1 MSAKKEITI
10 IGGGLAGAEAAWQAA
25 KRGSGVVI
33 YEMRPVNQTPAHK
46 TDRLAELVCS
56 NSLGSNS
63 LENAGGLLKEE
74 MRRLDSLI
82 LKAADDNSV
91 PAGSALAVDRDRFT
105 EQITHALE
113 EMENI
118 RIVREEI
125 KAIPDNGP
133 VILATG
139 PLTSD
144 SLTDE
149 LIRFNGSDALYFFDA
164 ISPIVDTDSVN
175 MDKAYKK
182 SRYDKGGADYLN
194 CPFTK
199 EEYDAFYREL
209 LNAEK
214 FPVRDFEKKKFF
226 EGCIPIEVLAGRGE
240 KTLTFGPMKPVGLID
255 PRTGKR
261 PYAVVQLRMEN
272 KSGTMY
278 NLVGFQTSL
287 KRGEQK
293 RVFRMIPGLENAEFL
308 RYGSLHRN
316 TFINAPRL
324 LKPTLQTKK
333 RDDLFFAGQIT
344 GVEGYLESTASGL
357 MAGINAHRLLTG
369 NGAGLVYPP
378 ETTAQGALLDYI
390 TSTDPE
396 KFQPM
401 NINFGLFP
409 PLKIPVRDKK
419 VRKQMIVQR
428 ALTDLKSWIDGQL

>member
-1 MSAKKEITI
+1 MKKEIII

-25 KRGSGVVI
+25 KRGTNVVI
-33 YEMRPVNQTPAHK
+33 YEMRPQLQTPAHK

-63 LENAGGLLKEE
+63 LENAGGILKEE
-74 MRRLDSLI
+74 MRQLDSLI
-82 LKAADDNSV
+82 LKAADENSV

-105 EQITHALE
+105 EQITSTLE
-113 EMENI
+113 GMENI

-125 KAIPDNGP
+125 SIIPDNGP

-144 SLTDE
+144 SLSEE

-164 ISPIVDTDSVN
+164 ISPIVDADSIN

-182 SRYDKGGADYLN
+182 SRYDKGGADYIN
-194 CPFTK
+194 CPFTR
-199 EEYDAFYREL
+199 EEYEVFHREL
-209 LNAEK
+209 LGAEK

-240 KTLTFGPMKPVGLID
+240 KTLTFGPMKPVGLED
-255 PRTGKR
+255 PKTGKR

-272 KSGTMY
+272 RSETMY

-293 RVFRMIPGLENAEFL
+293 RIFRMIPGLENAEFL

-324 LKPTLQTKK
+324 LEPTLQTKK

-344 GVEGYLESTASGL
+344 GVEGYLESSASGL
-357 MAGINAHRLLTG
+357 MAGINAHRLLEG

-378 ETTAQGALLDYI
+378 KTTAQGALLHYI
-390 TSTDPE
+390 TSADPE

-409 PLKIPVRDKK
+409 PLDKPVRDKK

-428 ALTDLKSWIDGQL
+428 ALADLKSWIDEQLL

>member
-1 MSAKKEITI
+1 MKNEITI

-25 KRGSGVVI
+25 KRGSRVVI
-33 YEMRPVNQTPAHK
+33 YEMRPVTRTPAHK

-63 LENAGGLLKEE
+63 LENAGGILKEE
-74 MRRLDSLI
+74 MRLLDSLI
-82 LKAADDNSV
+82 LKAADENSV

-105 EQITHALE
+105 EQIAGALSG
-113 EMENI
+113 MDNI

-125 KAIPDNGP
+125 TSIPDDGP

-144 SLTDE
+144 SLSEE

-164 ISPIVDTDSVN
+164 ISPIVDAESIDMN
-175 MDKAYKK
+175 KAYKK
-182 SRYDKGGADYLN
+182 SRYDKGGADYIN
-194 CPFTK
+194 CPFTRQEY
-199 EEYDAFYREL
+199 EEFHREL
-209 LNAEK
+209 LSAEK

-226 EGCIPIEVLAGRGE
+226 EGCIPVEVLAGRGE
-240 KTLTFGPMKPVGLID
+240 KTLTFGPMKPVGLED
-255 PRTGKR
+255 PKTGKR

-272 KSGTMY
+272 RSETMY

-293 RVFRMIPGLENAEFL
+293 RIFRMIPGLENAEFL
-308 RYGSLHRN
+308 RYGSMHRN
-316 TFINAPRL
+316 TFINAPTL
-324 LKPTLQTKK
+324 LCPTLQTKK
-333 RDDLFFAGQIT
+333 RPDLFFAGQIT
-344 GVEGYLESTASGL
+344 GVEGYLESAASGL

-369 NGAGLVYPP
+369 DEAGLLFPP
-378 ETTAQGALLDYI
+378 KTTAQGALLSYI
-390 TSTDPE
+390 TSADPE

-409 PLKIPVRDKK
+409 PLEKPVRDKK
-419 VRKQMIVQR
+419 VRKQMIVER
-428 ALTDLKSWIDGQL
+428 ALSDLKSWIDEQL